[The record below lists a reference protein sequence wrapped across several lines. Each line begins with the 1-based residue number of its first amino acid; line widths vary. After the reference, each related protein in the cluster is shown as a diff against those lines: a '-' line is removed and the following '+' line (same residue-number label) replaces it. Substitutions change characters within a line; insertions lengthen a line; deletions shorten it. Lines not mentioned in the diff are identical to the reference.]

1 MAKNE
6 KKLQSFTSFNS
17 GEYSPSLAGRVDLQS
32 HGSSARLLSNFMP
45 EATGG
50 IKKFY
55 GTYHIADI
63 ENGGQIL
70 LIPFYNSYEPM
81 CYVFTPNFIGVII
94 TNDYFELS
102 FRPLGTSDLTQVRW
116 VQSNDKIFMV
126 APDMPM
132 ISLNFLGP
140 EEGAAK
146 YKFGMEE
153 VGLDYEP
160 FFPIGW
166 NGNYNSTVESDGI
179 SGVVTIKIPEDHQG
193 VRIDLPVVL
202 HDSSQFNILGANN
215 YMQKPSDSNEFTLY
229 LGVTTASLIRNRA
242 GEDSV
247 LSTGIVSGS
256 PVNALGDSVSSSLI
270 KDSERI

>member
-1 MAKNE
+1 MAKDE

-70 LIPFYNSYEPM
+70 LVPFYNSYEPM
-81 CYVFTPNFIGVII
+81 CYVFTPNFVGVII
-94 TNDYFELS
+94 TNDYYELS
-102 FRPLGTSDLTQVRW
+102 FRPLGASDLTQVRW

-132 ISLNFLGP
+132 VSLNFLGP
-140 EEGAAK
+140 VDGPTK
-146 YKFGMEE
+146 YKFGMED
-153 VGLDYEP
+153 VKLDYEP

-166 NGNYNSTVESDGI
+166 DGNYNGTVEVEGAT
-179 SGVVTIKIPEDHQG
+179 GVVTIRVPEEVQG
-193 VRIDLPVVL
+193 VVIDLPVVL
-202 HDSSQFNILGANN
+202 EDTAQFNILGANN
-215 YMQKPSDSNEFTLY
+215 FFYNPSKASPNYILH
-229 LGVTTASLIRNRA
+229 LGRTTASLIRNRD
-242 GEDSV
+242 GEDTV
-247 LSTGIVSGS
+247 LASGIVSSG
-256 PVNALGDSVSSSLI
+256 PVDKAGKSVSSNLI
-270 KDSERI
+270 KDN

>member
-1 MAKNE
+1 MAKDE

-55 GTYHIADI
+55 GTYHVADI

-70 LIPFYNSYEPM
+70 LVPFYNSYEPM

-94 TNDYFELS
+94 TNDYYELS
-102 FRPLGTSDLTQVRW
+102 FPPLGTTDLTQVRW

-140 EEGAAK
+140 QEGLIK
-146 YKFGMEE
+146 YKFGIED
-153 VGLDYEP
+153 VHLDYEP
-160 FFPIGW
+160 YFPIGW
-166 NGNYNSTVESDGI
+166 DGNYNGGVEVEGAT
-179 SGVVTIKIPEDHQG
+179 GVVTIKVSEDIQG
-193 VRIDLPVVL
+193 VVIDLPVVL
-202 HDSSQFNILGANN
+202 HDTPKFNILGANN
-215 YMQKPSDSNEFTLY
+215 YFLNPSKASPNYVLH
-229 LGVTTASLIRNRA
+229 LGVTTASLILNR
-242 GEDSV
+242 GGVDTV
-247 LSTGIVSGS
+247 LASGIVSSG
-256 PVNALGDSVSSSLI
+256 PVNSGGQTVSSSLI
-270 KDSERI
+270 KDN

>member
-1 MAKNE
+1 MAKDE
-6 KKLQSFTSFNS
+6 KKLQSFTNFNS

-55 GTYHIADI
+55 GTYHIAEI

-70 LIPFYNSYEPM
+70 LVPFYNSYEPM

-94 TNDYFELS
+94 TNDYYELS
-102 FRPLGTSDLTQVRW
+102 FPSLKTSDLSQVRW

-126 APDMPM
+126 ASDMPM

-140 EEGAAK
+140 QEGLVK
-146 YKFGMEE
+146 YKFGLEE
-153 VGLDYEP
+153 VKLDYEP

-166 NGNYNSTVESDGI
+166 DGNYNGVIEAEGAT
-179 SGVVTIKIPEDHQG
+179 GVVTIKVPDDVQG
-193 VRIDLPVVL
+193 VQIDLPAVL
-202 HDSSQFNILGANN
+202 QDATQFNILGANN
-215 YMQKPSDSNEFTLY
+215 YMMYGGNTGTVIH
-229 LGVTTASLIRNRA
+229 LGRTTASLIRNRN
-242 GEDSV
+242 GVDTV
-247 LSTGIVSGS
+247 LASGIVSGGPINNS
-256 PVNALGDSVSSSLI
+256 GGSVNVPQFI
-270 KDSERI
+270 KDN